1 MRHAW
6 VVAPSRRTPS
16 AFVVD
21 CHRNHGGPYTGTT
34 ALLRAIVPGAFA
46 AAPDLTLGHAL
57 TLLSIAPELRPLL
70 PVGALLSRQLSLSRE
85 GNSRLYT
92 ARLAQG
98 VADFLLATLV
108 QEASSRSTVCFENVQ
123 AADPLDRELIG
134 ILLVRADP
142 RRLRI
147 TVCTRTEEMDEPLHS
162 ALRAHASVRLAART
176 DSGAADEADRRV
188 TAVSPAR
195 LRALA
200 RRYVESDCTSDDP
213 RARSAYD
220 LSGAELRGRL
230 HASRLSRL
238 FAAVRA
244 PGAAP
249 SSSLALGA
257 IPFHSERATT
267 PDVEPLVQAAA
278 QCMRMGY
285 YEASLDL
292 SRRGTRLIG
301 GAVRHRAFGELGRN
315 IVFSLLML
323 GRLEEAEAYC
333 REIESVTDEAALR
346 SHCAYAMAILNARFH
361 PPERRDY
368 GAARAWIGK
377 AITLT
382 ESLPDSE
389 AKAVNLAFLHNPLA
403 LVEMRTGHDEEALR
417 LLSDGLRRLAR
428 DAPSTYGIESII
440 LLRNRARIHAAMGR
454 PARALDD
461 YNALLSLEPTNS
473 EAHLDRGVLLQ
484 RLGRVREALEDYDA
498 AALWSPPYAE
508 AYFNRSLV
516 LRALGRE
523 DDALLDLARVLT
535 LEPGH
540 AGALINRAGLLYER
554 REYAAAREDVE
565 RVLTHDPRD
574 AKAWCLAGL
583 LEMAARRWP
592 EARRAFDRALAC
604 DGAEDTAL
612 VNRATLLVRE
622 GDAAGALRDLDAVIE
637 RNADPVAV
645 ENRDR
650 ILRRQGRPP
659 EARTSRDR

>member
-1 MRHAW
+1 VRHAW

-346 SHCAYAMAILNARFH
+346 SHCAYAMAILNARFR

-368 GAARAWIGK
+368 DAARAWIGK
-377 AITLT
+377 AIALT

-389 AKAVNLAFLHNPLA
+389 AKAARLAFLNNPLA

-428 DAPSTYGIESII
+428 DAPSTYETESVI

-454 PARALDD
+454 PERALDD
-461 YNALLSLEPTNS
+461 YRRPAEPRAD
-473 EAHLDRGVLLQ
+473 EQRGPSGS
-484 RLGRVREALEDYDA
+484 RRAPPA
-498 AALWSPPYAE
+498 ARPCAAKRSRTTTPPPLWSPPYAQ

-523 DDALLDLARVLT
+523 DDALLGPRARPDPRASDTRRPSSIARASSTSGGTTRPRGTDVECVLT
-535 LEPGH
+535 
-540 AGALINRAGLLYER
+540 
-554 REYAAAREDVE
+554 D
-565 RVLTHDPRD
+565 D
-574 AKAWCLAGL
+574 A
-583 LEMAARRWP
+583 
-592 EARRAFDRALAC
+592 
-604 DGAEDTAL
+604 
-612 VNRATLLVRE
+612 
-622 GDAAGALRDLDAVIE
+622 
-637 RNADPVAV
+637 RNACTEAGEQAGCVPPCS
-645 ENRDR
+645 
-650 ILRRQGRPP
+650 GRTTQSYRPR
-659 EARTSRDR
+659 AS